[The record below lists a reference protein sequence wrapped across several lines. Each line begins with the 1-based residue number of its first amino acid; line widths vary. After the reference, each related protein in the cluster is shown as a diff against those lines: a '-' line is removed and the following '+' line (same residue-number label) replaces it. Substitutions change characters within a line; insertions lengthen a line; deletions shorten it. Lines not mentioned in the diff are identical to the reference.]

1 MTQLTKRLWQP
12 GDAKGI
18 RPHAAA
24 LSPFARVHRDADKY
38 DVLLFHVRTLP
49 RKRDLRKDSKM
60 IKMGAQLSKRNSIM
74 DELDARLLV
83 ALQRDARATLSEL
96 AADLGVTRTTVRTR
110 MDRLKKNGDIVGFTV
125 VTKSD
130 IAEMP
135 VRGLMMLGIEGR
147 GAERIMSR
155 VSAMPQVRAV
165 HSTNGSWDLIA
176 EIGTKTLEEF
186 DKILFEI
193 RRIDGITRSETNL
206 LLSTRKGRV

>member
-1 MTQLTKRLWQP
+1 
-12 GDAKGI
+12 
-18 RPHAAA
+18 
-24 LSPFARVHRDADKY
+24 
-38 DVLLFHVRTLP
+38 
-49 RKRDLRKDSKM
+49 
-60 IKMGAQLSKRNSIM
+60 M

>member
-1 MTQLTKRLWQP
+1 MT
-12 GDAKGI
+12 
-18 RPHAAA
+18 
-24 LSPFARVHRDADKY
+24 
-38 DVLLFHVRTLP
+38 
-49 RKRDLRKDSKM
+49 
-60 IKMGAQLSKRNSIM
+60 KMGAQLSKRNSIM